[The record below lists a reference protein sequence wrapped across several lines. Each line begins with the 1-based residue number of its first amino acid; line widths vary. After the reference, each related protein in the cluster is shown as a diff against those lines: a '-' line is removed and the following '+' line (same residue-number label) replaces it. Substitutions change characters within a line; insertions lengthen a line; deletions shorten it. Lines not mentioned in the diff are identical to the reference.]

1 MSIRT
6 PLPRRNA
13 IGLLSLGLLSP
24 TLLLQGCDNIPS
36 IIKVGVA
43 QPLTGPLASW
53 GKDML
58 NGVTLAVEDINKD
71 GFRVK
76 GKPVTIEIVAVDD
89 QSNPEIGK
97 KVAQQL
103 VDAGVVAVIGHLNS
117 GVSMAAAPI
126 YAEKHIAEFAIS
138 THPRYTEQGF
148 DTTFRLVANDNLQA
162 KAIGSFSVSR
172 FKASNYAVLDDG
184 TPYGKDLAAGATV
197 ELKKAK
203 KEIVLQQSFDG
214 KTTQFDETAAKIK
227 AARVEVIVTTL
238 SDFQVVALIDALKS
252 VDYTDVYMLGADG
265 LKTPLTLKKT
275 GVLKGLYAA
284 SPILEIKDLGATGA
298 KFLNK
303 YRAKF
308 NTMPVYG
315 SHYSYDAMYILS
327 EAIRSAQSADPQKIV
342 EAVRR
347 IDRYV
352 PVTGSMSWDAK
363 GEQRYCVIGVYSANG
378 DTWDQLACSNV
389 W

>member
-1 MSIRT
+1 MSIHN

-36 IIKVGVA
+36 TIKVGVA

-53 GKDML
+53 GQDML

-76 GKPVTIEIVAVDD
+76 GHPITIEIVPVDD
-89 QSNPEIGK
+89 QSNPDIGK

-126 YAEKHIAEFAIS
+126 YAEKHLAEFAIS
-138 THPRYTEQGF
+138 THPKYTELGF

-162 KAIGSFSVSR
+162 KAIGSFSASQ

-184 TPYGKDLAAGATV
+184 TPYGKDLAAGATA

-203 KEIVLQQSFDG
+203 REIVLQQSFDN
-214 KTTQFDETAAKIK
+214 KTTHFDEIAAKIK
-227 AARVEVIVTTL
+227 ATHTEVIVTTL

-252 VDYTDVYMLGADG
+252 VDYTNVYMLGADG
-265 LKTPLTLKKT
+265 LKTPLTLT
-275 GVLKGLYAA
+275 RAGVLKGLYAA
-284 SPILEIKDLGATGA
+284 SPILEIKEFGATGTV
-298 KFLNK
+298 FLDK

-308 NTMPVYG
+308 KTEPVYG
-315 SHYSYDAMYILS
+315 SHYAYDAMYILS
-327 EAIRSAQSADPQKIV
+327 EAIRSAKSADPQKILT
-342 EAVRR
+342 AVRKM
-347 IDRYV
+347 DRYA
-352 PVTGSMSWDAK
+352 PVTGSMTWDAK
-363 GEQRYCVIGVYSANG
+363 GEQRYGAIGVYGVHG
-378 DTWDQLACSNV
+378 DTWVSMARSDV